1 MSVVSEDYLYI
12 HDGLKITCIFCLSSV
27 SKGSHTDFCVTRKSI
42 SWKDYSNVPF
52 LQHICP
58 KYLSNKDERDDPSVT
73 TNSVFPL
80 RLMLLFKG
88 WVCTVT
94 GRCNSKNKA
103 TLPSFVIRLRN
114 FPHPYPQKG
123 DHFGAFNL
131 SVHSC
136 SRSGYLRNRL
146 RKGDQQAEYYWGV
159 FSGLV
164 PVRGVEEG
172 DLGRGRHWT
181 VAVTTKV

>member
-1 MSVVSEDYLYI
+1 
-12 HDGLKITCIFCLSSV
+12 
-27 SKGSHTDFCVTRKSI
+27 
-42 SWKDYSNVPF
+42 
-52 LQHICP
+52 
-58 KYLSNKDERDDPSVT
+58 
-73 TNSVFPL
+73 
-80 RLMLLFKG
+80 MLLFKG
-88 WVCTVT
+88 KVCTVT

-103 TLPSFVIRLRN
+103 ALPSFVIRLQS
-114 FPHPYPQKG
+114 FPHPYPQMW

-181 VAVTTKV
+181 VCSHNKGVRMVNQAGELCSWDSFAEVSQIGIPNCTKLVQGGQAFICLCWLVTGLWKAGTDLDKMALFRPRLIAVSY